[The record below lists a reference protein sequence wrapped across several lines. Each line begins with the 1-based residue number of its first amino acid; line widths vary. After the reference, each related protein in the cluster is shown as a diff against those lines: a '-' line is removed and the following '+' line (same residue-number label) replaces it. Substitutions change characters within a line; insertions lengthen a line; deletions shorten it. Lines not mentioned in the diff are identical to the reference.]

1 MTDPHET
8 ARVLN
13 GLVQTCK
20 DGEEGFRTCAKA
32 VLSPPLQQ
40 MLEARAEECAAAA
53 EKLQG
58 MVMELGDVP
67 EEHTSAGGD
76 MHRRW
81 INFKALI
88 TGQNEKAILDEC
100 ERGEDA
106 AMHNYE
112 KALEEALP
120 PAVREVVQMQ
130 YAGVIRNHGQ
140 IRALRDSGR
149 I

>member
-1 MTDPHET
+1 MIDRHET
-8 ARVLN
+8 AKVLN

-32 VLSPPLQQ
+32 VLSPPLQE
-40 MLEARAEECAAAA
+40 LFEARAEECAASA
-53 EKLQG
+53 EKLQSL
-58 MVMELGDVP
+58 VMELGDTP
-67 EEHTSAGGD
+67 EDDTSVGGD
-76 MHRRW
+76 MHRHW
-81 INFKALI
+81 IDFKALV

-106 AMHNYE
+106 AMEDYQ
-112 KALEEALP
+112 KALDQPLP
-120 PAVREVVQMQ
+120 PAIREIVQVQ

-140 IRALRDSGR
+140 IRALRESGR